1 MPMKILF
8 VITGGIAEY
17 KVVEAV
23 RYQVKAGNAVKV
35 VMTKMAEEFVAPLT
49 FATLTNEPVYDD
61 FKSDLGKPVAHVAL
75 ADWADQV
82 VVAPA
87 TANFIAKMA
96 LGIADD
102 FASTVVLAS
111 SAKKR
116 VLPAMNVNM
125 WQNPAVQR
133 NLTQLKADGVEI
145 LEPVVGEL
153 AEGYSGKGRFPS
165 AEVVNQFISQPV
177 SSSQQLAGY
186 KVVVTAGGTR
196 EAIDPVRFIG
206 NRSSGKMG
214 FALAQQAA
222 AAGATVTLITGPT
235 NLSLDT
241 NSKIKRID
249 IEDVAELKAALDQ
262 ELKNADV
269 LIMAAAVSDYRVAKV
284 STHKLKKHDFKN
296 GLQLELVENPDILA
310 TLDRPDRLKYV
321 VGFAAE
327 TDDLLENATG
337 KMQRKGLNMVVA
349 NDVGNPEIGFN
360 VDDNAVTILRP
371 DQRAK
376 VIAKQSKV
384 KIAEAILKIVS
395 EELK

>member
-1 MPMKILF
+1 MKILF

-35 VMTKMAEEFVAPLT
+35 VMTKMAEEFVTPLT
-49 FATLTNEPVYDD
+49 FATLINEPVYDD

-241 NSKIKRID
+241 HSKIKRID

-269 LIMAAAVSDYRVAKV
+269 LIMAVAVSDYRVAKV

-371 DQRAK
+371 DRRAK

>member
-1 MPMKILF
+1 MKILF

>member
-1 MPMKILF
+1 MKILF

-35 VMTKMAEEFVAPLT
+35 VMTKMAEEFVTPLT

-61 FKSDLGKPVAHVAL
+61 FKSHLGKPVAHVAL
-75 ADWADQV
+75 ADWADQI

-111 SAKKR
+111 AAKKK

-125 WQNPAVQR
+125 WENPAVQR
-133 NLTQLKADGVEI
+133 NLAQLKADGVEI
-145 LEPVVGEL
+145 LEPAVGEL
-153 AEGYSGKGRFPS
+153 AEGYAGKGRFPA
-165 AEVVNQFISQPV
+165 AEVVNQFISQPAT
-177 SSSQQLAGY
+177 SRQLAGY

-196 EAIDPVRFIG
+196 EAIDPVRYIG

-235 NLSLDT
+235 NLKLANDT
-241 NSKIKRID
+241 QIKRID
-249 IEDVAELKAALDQ
+249 IEDVNNLKAALEQ
-262 ELKNADV
+262 EIQTADV

-284 STHKLKKHDFKN
+284 STHKLKKKDFKN

-310 TLDRPDRLKYV
+310 TLSRPAQLKYV

-327 TDDLLENATG
+327 TDDLLKNATQ
-337 KMQRKGLNMVVA
+337 KMQRKGLDMVVA
-349 NDVGNPEIGFN
+349 NDVGDPEIGFN

-371 DQRAK
+371 GQASK
-376 VIAKQSKV
+376 TIAKQSKTM
-384 KIAEAILKIVS
+384 IAKSILEMVS
-395 EELK
+395 QELK

>member
-1 MPMKILF
+1 MKILF

-35 VMTKMAEEFVAPLT
+35 VMTKMAEEFVTPLT

-222 AAGATVTLITGPT
+222 AVGATVTLITGPT

-241 NSKIKRID
+241 HSKIKRID

>member
-1 MPMKILF
+1 MKILF

-35 VMTKMAEEFVAPLT
+35 VMTKMAEEFVTPST

-241 NSKIKRID
+241 HSKIKRID

>member
-1 MPMKILF
+1 MKILF

-35 VMTKMAEEFVAPLT
+35 VMTKMAEEFVTPLML
-49 FATLTNEPVYDD
+49 ATLTNEPVYDD

-241 NSKIKRID
+241 HSKIKRID

-327 TDDLLENATG
+327 TDDLLENATR

-371 DQRAK
+371 DQSAK

>member
-1 MPMKILF
+1 MKILF

-35 VMTKMAEEFVAPLT
+35 VMTKMAEEFVTPLT

-241 NSKIKRID
+241 HSKIKRID

>member
-1 MPMKILF
+1 MKILF

-35 VMTKMAEEFVAPLT
+35 VMTKMAEEFVTPLT

-61 FKSDLGKPVAHVAL
+61 FKSHLGKPVAHVAL
-75 ADWADQV
+75 ADWADQI

-111 SAKKR
+111 AAKKK

-125 WQNPAVQR
+125 WENPAVQR
-133 NLTQLKADGVEI
+133 NLAQLKADGVKI
-145 LEPVVGEL
+145 LEPAVGEL
-153 AEGYSGKGRFPS
+153 AEGYAGKGRFPA
-165 AEVVNQFISQPV
+165 AEVVNQFISQPAT
-177 SSSQQLAGY
+177 SRQLAGY

-196 EAIDPVRFIG
+196 EAIDPVRYIG

-235 NLSLDT
+235 NLKLANDT
-241 NSKIKRID
+241 QIKRID
-249 IEDVAELKAALDQ
+249 IEDVNSLKAALEQ
-262 ELKNADV
+262 EIQTADV

-284 STHKLKKHDFKN
+284 STHKLKKKDFKN

-310 TLDRPDRLKYV
+310 TLSRPAQLKYV

-327 TDDLLENATG
+327 TDDLLKNATQ
-337 KMQRKGLNMVVA
+337 KMQRKGLDMVVA
-349 NDVGNPEIGFN
+349 NDVGDPEIGFN

-371 DQRAK
+371 GQASK
-376 VIAKQSKV
+376 TIAKQSKTM
-384 KIAEAILKIVS
+384 IAKSILEMVS
-395 EELK
+395 QELK

>member
-1 MPMKILF
+1 MKILF

-35 VMTKMAEEFVAPLT
+35 VMTKMAEEFVTPLT
-49 FATLTNEPVYDD
+49 FAVLTNEPVYDD
-61 FKSDLGKPVAHVAL
+61 FKSHLGKPVAHVAL
-75 ADWADQV
+75 ADWADQI

-111 SAKKR
+111 AAKKK

-125 WQNPAVQR
+125 WENPAVQR
-133 NLTQLKADGVEI
+133 NLAQLKADGVEI
-145 LEPVVGEL
+145 LEPAVGEL
-153 AEGYSGKGRFPS
+153 AEGYAGKGRFPA
-165 AEVVNQFISQPV
+165 AEVVNQFISQPAT
-177 SSSQQLAGY
+177 SRQLAGY

-196 EAIDPVRFIG
+196 EAIDPVRYIG

-235 NLSLDT
+235 NLKLANDT
-241 NSKIKRID
+241 QIKRID
-249 IEDVAELKAALDQ
+249 IEDVNSLKAALEQ
-262 ELKNADV
+262 EIQTADV

-284 STHKLKKHDFKN
+284 STHKLKKKDFKN

-310 TLDRPDRLKYV
+310 TLSRPAQLKYV

-327 TDDLLENATG
+327 TDDLLKNATQ
-337 KMQRKGLNMVVA
+337 KMQRKGLDMVVA
-349 NDVGNPEIGFN
+349 NDVGDPEIGFN

-371 DQRAK
+371 GQASK
-376 VIAKQSKV
+376 TIAKQSKTM
-384 KIAEAILKIVS
+384 IAKSILEMVS
-395 EELK
+395 QELK

>member
-1 MPMKILF
+1 MKILF

-35 VMTKMAEEFVAPLT
+35 VMTKMAEEFVTPLT
-49 FATLTNEPVYDD
+49 FATLINEPVYDD

-241 NSKIKRID
+241 HSKIKRID

>member
-1 MPMKILF
+1 MKILF

-35 VMTKMAEEFVAPLT
+35 VMTKMAEEFVTPLT

-61 FKSDLGKPVAHVAL
+61 FKSHLGKPVAHVAL
-75 ADWADQV
+75 ADWADQI

-111 SAKKR
+111 AAKKK

-125 WQNPAVQR
+125 WENPAVQR
-133 NLTQLKADGVEI
+133 NLAQLKADGVEI
-145 LEPVVGEL
+145 LEPAVGEL
-153 AEGYSGKGRFPS
+153 AEGYAGKGRFPA
-165 AEVVNQFISQPV
+165 AEVVNQFISQPAT
-177 SSSQQLAGY
+177 SRQLAGY

-196 EAIDPVRFIG
+196 EAIDPVRYIG

-222 AAGATVTLITGPT
+222 ASGATVTLITGPT
-235 NLSLDT
+235 NLKLANDT
-241 NSKIKRID
+241 QIKRID
-249 IEDVAELKAALDQ
+249 IEDVNSLKAALEQ
-262 ELKNADV
+262 EIQTADV

-284 STHKLKKHDFKN
+284 STHKLKKKDFKN

-310 TLDRPDRLKYV
+310 TLSRPAQLKYV

-327 TDDLLENATG
+327 TDDLLKNATQ
-337 KMQRKGLNMVVA
+337 KMQRKGLDMVVA
-349 NDVGNPEIGFN
+349 NDVGDPEIGFN

-371 DQRAK
+371 GQASK
-376 VIAKQSKV
+376 TIAKQSKTM
-384 KIAEAILKIVS
+384 IAKSILEMVS
-395 EELK
+395 QELK

>member
-1 MPMKILF
+1 MKILF

-35 VMTKMAEEFVAPLT
+35 VMTKMAEEFVTPLT

-241 NSKIKRID
+241 HSKIKRID

-269 LIMAAAVSDYRVAKV
+269 LIMAAALSDYRVAKV

>member
-1 MPMKILF
+1 MKILF

-35 VMTKMAEEFVAPLT
+35 VMTKMAEEFVTPLT

-241 NSKIKRID
+241 HSKIKRID

-376 VIAKQSKV
+376 VIAKQSKL

>member
-1 MPMKILF
+1 MKILF

-35 VMTKMAEEFVAPLT
+35 VMTKMAEEFVTPLT

-87 TANFIAKMA
+87 TANFIAKMV

-222 AAGATVTLITGPT
+222 AVGATVTLITGPT

-241 NSKIKRID
+241 QSKIKRID

>member
-1 MPMKILF
+1 MKILF

-35 VMTKMAEEFVAPLT
+35 VMTKMAEEFVTPLT

-61 FKSDLGKPVAHVAL
+61 FKSHLGKPVAHVAL
-75 ADWADQV
+75 ADWADQI

-111 SAKKR
+111 AAKKK

-125 WQNPAVQR
+125 WENPAAQR
-133 NLTQLKADGVEI
+133 NLAQLKADGVEI
-145 LEPVVGEL
+145 LEPAVGEL
-153 AEGYSGKGRFPS
+153 AEGYAGKGRFPA
-165 AEVVNQFISQPV
+165 AEVVNQFISQPAT
-177 SSSQQLAGY
+177 SRQLAGY

-196 EAIDPVRFIG
+196 EAIDPVRYIG

-235 NLSLDT
+235 NLKLVNDT
-241 NSKIKRID
+241 QIKRID
-249 IEDVAELKAALDQ
+249 IEDVNSLKAALEQ
-262 ELKNADV
+262 EIQTADV

-284 STHKLKKHDFKN
+284 STHKLKKKDFKN

-310 TLDRPDRLKYV
+310 TLSRPAQLKYV

-327 TDDLLENATG
+327 TDDLLKNATQ
-337 KMQRKGLNMVVA
+337 KMQRKGLDMVVA
-349 NDVGNPEIGFN
+349 NDVGDPEIGFN

-371 DQRAK
+371 GQASK
-376 VIAKQSKV
+376 TIAKQSKTM
-384 KIAEAILKIVS
+384 IAKSILEMVS
-395 EELK
+395 QELK

>member
-1 MPMKILF
+1 MKILF

-35 VMTKMAEEFVAPLT
+35 VMTKMAEEFVTPLT

-235 NLSLDT
+235 NLSLDAH
-241 NSKIKRID
+241 SKIKRID

-384 KIAEAILKIVS
+384 KIAEVILKIVS

>member
-1 MPMKILF
+1 MKILF

-35 VMTKMAEEFVAPLT
+35 VMTKMAEEFVTPLT

-87 TANFIAKMA
+87 TANFIAKMV

-222 AAGATVTLITGPT
+222 AVGATVTLITGPT

-241 NSKIKRID
+241 QSKIKRID

-284 STHKLKKHDFKN
+284 SMHKLKKHDFKN

-376 VIAKQSKV
+376 VIAKQSKL

>member
-1 MPMKILF
+1 MKILF

-17 KVVEAV
+17 KVVEAA

-35 VMTKMAEEFVAPLT
+35 VMTKMAEEFVTPLT

-61 FKSDLGKPVAHVAL
+61 FKFHLGKPVAHVAL
-75 ADWADQV
+75 ADWADQI

-111 SAKKR
+111 AAKKK

-125 WQNPAVQR
+125 WENPAVQR
-133 NLTQLKADGVEI
+133 NLAQLKADGVEI
-145 LEPVVGEL
+145 LEPAVGEL
-153 AEGYSGKGRFPS
+153 AEGYAGKGRFPA
-165 AEVVNQFISQPV
+165 AEVVNQFISQPAT
-177 SSSQQLAGY
+177 SRQLAGY

-196 EAIDPVRFIG
+196 EAIDPVRYIG

-235 NLSLDT
+235 NLKLANDT
-241 NSKIKRID
+241 QIKRID
-249 IEDVAELKAALDQ
+249 IEDVNSLKAALEQ
-262 ELKNADV
+262 EIQTADV

-284 STHKLKKHDFKN
+284 STHKLKKKDFKN

-310 TLDRPDRLKYV
+310 TLSRPAQLKYV

-327 TDDLLENATG
+327 TDDLLKNATQ
-337 KMQRKGLNMVVA
+337 KMQRKGLDMVVA
-349 NDVGNPEIGFN
+349 NDVGDPEIGFN

-371 DQRAK
+371 GQASK
-376 VIAKQSKV
+376 TIAKQSKTM
-384 KIAEAILKIVS
+384 IAKSILEMVS
-395 EELK
+395 QELK

>member
-1 MPMKILF
+1 MKILF

-35 VMTKMAEEFVAPLT
+35 VMTKMAEEFVTPLT

-87 TANFIAKMA
+87 TANFIAKMV

-222 AAGATVTLITGPT
+222 AVGATVTLITGPT

-241 NSKIKRID
+241 QSKIKRID

-371 DQRAK
+371 DQSAK
-376 VIAKQSKV
+376 VIAKQSKL

>member
-1 MPMKILF
+1 MKILF

-35 VMTKMAEEFVAPLT
+35 VMTKMAEEFVTPLT
-49 FATLTNEPVYDD
+49 FAVLTNEPVYDD
-61 FKSDLGKPVAHVAL
+61 FKSHLGKPVAHVAL
-75 ADWADQV
+75 ADWADQI

-111 SAKKR
+111 AAKKK

-125 WQNPAVQR
+125 WENPAVQR
-133 NLTQLKADGVEI
+133 NLAQLKADGVEI
-145 LEPVVGEL
+145 LEPAVGEL
-153 AEGYSGKGRFPS
+153 AEGYAGKGRFPA
-165 AEVVNQFISQPV
+165 AEVVNQFISQPAA
-177 SSSQQLAGY
+177 SRQLAGY

-196 EAIDPVRFIG
+196 EAIDPVRYIG

-235 NLSLDT
+235 NLKLANDT
-241 NSKIKRID
+241 QIKRID
-249 IEDVAELKAALDQ
+249 IEDVNSLKAALEQ
-262 ELKNADV
+262 EIQTADV

-284 STHKLKKHDFKN
+284 STHKLKKKDFKN

-310 TLDRPDRLKYV
+310 TLSRPAQLKYV

-327 TDDLLENATG
+327 TDDLLKNATQ
-337 KMQRKGLNMVVA
+337 KMQRKGLDMVVA
-349 NDVGNPEIGFN
+349 NDVGDPEIGFN

-371 DQRAK
+371 GQASK
-376 VIAKQSKV
+376 TIAKQSKTM
-384 KIAEAILKIVS
+384 IAKSILEMVS
-395 EELK
+395 QELK

>member
-1 MPMKILF
+1 MKILF

-35 VMTKMAEEFVAPLT
+35 VMTKMAEEFVTPLT

-241 NSKIKRID
+241 HSKIKRID

-337 KMQRKGLNMVVA
+337 KMQRKGLDMVVA

>member
-1 MPMKILF
+1 MKILF

-35 VMTKMAEEFVAPLT
+35 VMTKMAEEFVTPLT

-153 AEGYSGKGRFPS
+153 AEGYSGRGRFPS

-241 NSKIKRID
+241 HSKIKRID

>member
-1 MPMKILF
+1 MKILF

-35 VMTKMAEEFVAPLT
+35 VMTKMAEEFVTPLM

>member
-1 MPMKILF
+1 MKILF

-35 VMTKMAEEFVAPLT
+35 VMTKMAEEFVTPLT

-241 NSKIKRID
+241 HSKIKRID

-327 TDDLLENATG
+327 TDDLLENATR

-371 DQRAK
+371 DQSAK

>member
-1 MPMKILF
+1 MKILF

-35 VMTKMAEEFVAPLT
+35 VMTKMAEEFVTPLT

-61 FKSDLGKPVAHVAL
+61 FKSDLGKLVAHVAL

-235 NLSLDT
+235 NLSLDAH
-241 NSKIKRID
+241 SKIKRID

>member
-1 MPMKILF
+1 MKILF

-35 VMTKMAEEFVAPLT
+35 VMTKMAEEFVTPLT

-61 FKSDLGKPVAHVAL
+61 FKSHLRKPVAHVAL
-75 ADWADQV
+75 ADWADQI

-111 SAKKR
+111 AAKKK

-125 WQNPAVQR
+125 WENPAVQR
-133 NLTQLKADGVEI
+133 NLAQLKADGVEI
-145 LEPVVGEL
+145 LEPAVGEL
-153 AEGYSGKGRFPS
+153 AEGYAGKGRFPA
-165 AEVVNQFISQPV
+165 AEVVNQFISQPAT
-177 SSSQQLAGY
+177 SRQLAGY

-196 EAIDPVRFIG
+196 EAIDPVRYIG

-235 NLSLDT
+235 NLKLANDT
-241 NSKIKRID
+241 QIKRID
-249 IEDVAELKAALDQ
+249 IEDVNSLKAALEQ
-262 ELKNADV
+262 EIQTADV

-284 STHKLKKHDFKN
+284 STHKLKKKDFKN

-310 TLDRPDRLKYV
+310 TLSRPAQLKYV

-327 TDDLLENATG
+327 TDDLLKNATQ
-337 KMQRKGLNMVVA
+337 KMQRKGLDMVVA
-349 NDVGNPEIGFN
+349 NDVGDPEIGFN

-371 DQRAK
+371 GQASK
-376 VIAKQSKV
+376 TIAKQSKTI
-384 KIAEAILKIVS
+384 IAKSILEMVS
-395 EELK
+395 QELK

>member
-1 MPMKILF
+1 MKILF

-35 VMTKMAEEFVAPLT
+35 VMTKMAEEFVTPLT

-241 NSKIKRID
+241 HSKIKRID

-371 DQRAK
+371 DQSAK

>member
-1 MPMKILF
+1 MKILF

-35 VMTKMAEEFVAPLT
+35 VMTKMAEEFVTPLT
-49 FATLTNEPVYDD
+49 FATLINEPVYDD

-87 TANFIAKMA
+87 TANFIVKMA

-241 NSKIKRID
+241 HSKIKRID

-371 DQRAK
+371 DRRAK

>member
-1 MPMKILF
+1 MKILF

-35 VMTKMAEEFVAPLT
+35 VMTKMAEEFVTPLT

-241 NSKIKRID
+241 HSKIKRID

-327 TDDLLENATG
+327 TDDLLENATE

-349 NDVGNPEIGFN
+349 NDVVNPEIGFN

>member
-1 MPMKILF
+1 MKILF

-35 VMTKMAEEFVAPLT
+35 VMTKMAEEFVTPLT

-102 FASTVVLAS
+102 FTSTVVLAS

-133 NLTQLKADGVEI
+133 NLTQLKADGAEI

-241 NSKIKRID
+241 HSKIKRID

>member
-1 MPMKILF
+1 MKILF

-35 VMTKMAEEFVAPLT
+35 VMTKMAEEFVTPLT

-102 FASTVVLAS
+102 FTSTVVLAS

-125 WQNPAVQR
+125 WQNPTVQR

-241 NSKIKRID
+241 HSKIKRID

>member
-1 MPMKILF
+1 MKILF

-35 VMTKMAEEFVAPLT
+35 VMTKMAEEFVTPLT

-206 NRSSGKMG
+206 NRSSGKTG

-235 NLSLDT
+235 NLSLDAH
-241 NSKIKRID
+241 SKIKRID

-269 LIMAAAVSDYRVAKV
+269 LIMAAAVSDYRVSKV

>member
-1 MPMKILF
+1 MKILF

-35 VMTKMAEEFVAPLT
+35 VMTKMAEEFVTPLT

-61 FKSDLGKPVAHVAL
+61 FKSHLGKPVAHVAL
-75 ADWADQV
+75 ADWADQI

-111 SAKKR
+111 AAKKK

-125 WQNPAVQR
+125 WENPAVQR
-133 NLTQLKADGVEI
+133 NLAQLKADGVEI
-145 LEPVVGEL
+145 LEPAVGEL
-153 AEGYSGKGRFPS
+153 AEGYAGKGRFPA
-165 AEVVNQFISQPV
+165 AEVVNQFISQPAT
-177 SSSQQLAGY
+177 SRQLAGY

-196 EAIDPVRFIG
+196 EAIDPVRYIG

-235 NLSLDT
+235 NLKLANDPQ
-241 NSKIKRID
+241 IKRID
-249 IEDVAELKAALDQ
+249 IEDVNSLKAALEQ
-262 ELKNADV
+262 EIQTADV

-284 STHKLKKHDFKN
+284 STHKLKKKDFKN

-310 TLDRPDRLKYV
+310 TLSRPAQLKYV

-327 TDDLLENATG
+327 TDDLLKNATQ
-337 KMQRKGLNMVVA
+337 KMQRKGLDMVVA
-349 NDVGNPEIGFN
+349 NDVGDPEIGFN

-371 DQRAK
+371 GQASK
-376 VIAKQSKV
+376 TIAKQSKTM
-384 KIAEAILKIVS
+384 IAKSILEMVS
-395 EELK
+395 QELK

>member
-1 MPMKILF
+1 MKILF

-35 VMTKMAEEFVAPLT
+35 VMTKMAEEFVTPLT

-102 FASTVVLAS
+102 FTSTVVLAS

-222 AAGATVTLITGPT
+222 AAGSTVTLITGPT

-241 NSKIKRID
+241 HSKIKRID